1 MIGRF
6 NENTIYNED
15 CYKAIKDIPDNSIDL
30 VYIDIPYLYQ
40 SGGKGKNE
48 MGDRIWNLKQKM
60 IKDNIYDGI
69 DYSVFNEIIRISKNV
84 NCFIWCSILQVF
96 PILKWF
102 NENTKTTYNILT
114 WNKINPA
121 PLGNNSWLN
130 DIEYCLYFRDKASGK
145 RLNDGYELKSKWY
158 VSGTNVDDKKLYDHP
173 TIKPL
178 DLVKRHI
185 LHSTQPNDI
194 VLDCFMGS
202 GTTAVAC
209 KETGRRF
216 LGFEIDKTYYE
227 IACNRLKGYSQRDI
241 EHKQKGQIDLF
252 DFMEG

>member
-30 VYIDIPYLYQ
+30 VYIDIPYLM
-40 SGGKGKNE
+40 GKGGGNE
-48 MGDRIWNLKQKM
+48 SELSKRAKKRNKELDDSKIA
-60 IKDNIYDGI
+60 DGI
-69 DYSVFNEIIRISKNV
+69 DYSIFDELCRIMKRIYIY
-84 NCFIWCSILQVF
+84 IWCSRLQLLDIMDYFIKKKKCKYELLVWCKTN
-96 PILKWF
+96 PIPVIH
-102 NENTKTTYNILT
+102 NC
-114 WNKINPA
+114 
-121 PLGNNSWLN
+121 WLS
-130 DIEYCLYFRDKASGK
+130 DLEYCLLFRGDETK
-145 RLNDGYELKSKWY
+145 LNEQYDLKSKWY
-158 VSGTNVDDKKLYDHP
+158 VSGTNKSDKDLFDHP

-178 DLVKRHI
+178 ELVKRHI